1 MKNEFIHI
9 KGAKEHNLK
18 DLEVKI
24 PHKKMTVITG
34 LSGSG
39 KSSLAFDTLYAEG
52 QRRYIESLS
61 AYARQFL
68 GKLDKP
74 KVDFIKGVAPA
85 IAIQQKVISTNPR
98 SSVGTVTEIYDYLKV
113 LFARVGKTY
122 SPVSGE
128 EVKKNDVSD
137 VIDAIQK
144 REEGE
149 RFLVLA
155 PIKKYE
161 KYGLQRQLEI
171 FKEQGFARI
180 QMDGETLRVD
190 EVLLDVP
197 KNVKSIELVI
207 DRLAVR
213 HDDEMYL
220 SRIGDSIQL
229 AFSEGNG
236 ECWIAFPDTKEVK
249 TFSNIFELDGIQFT
263 EPNLHFFTFNNPYG
277 ACQTC
282 EGFGSVVGIDEDLVI
297 PDKSR
302 SVYDE
307 AVVAW
312 KGESMSEY
320 LRMFIEESSKID
332 FPIHRPVK
340 DLTEEEYAILWNGLD
355 AKVDGTK
362 VKINGI
368 NHFFDYLETKRYKI
382 HVRVM
387 LARYRGKTICPDCKG
402 TRLRKD
408 ANYVKVGGKSITDV
422 VLSSVID
429 NLKFFKELELDK
441 YQAAVGK
448 RILVE
453 IQSRLDWLNEV
464 GLGYLTLNRQA
475 NSLSGGESQRI
486 NLATSLGS
494 SLVGSMYILD
504 EPSIGL
510 HPKDTE
516 RLVKVLKALKDLG
529 NTVIVV
535 EHEEAIM
542 KAADEI
548 LDIGPLAGVNGGR
561 LVFQGTH
568 DQLVKAK
575 GSLTADY
582 LTGRKEIPVPS
593 QRRVMTEAIH
603 IIEARENNLKKI
615 NVRIPLHGIVCIT
628 GVSGSGKSTLIKD
641 ILYPALAKKL
651 GIYGNPIGK
660 HAEITGD
667 FSQVEAIEFVD
678 QNPIGRSSRS
688 NPVTYVK
695 AFDEIR
701 TLFSQQKLAKMRG
714 LKPGYFSFNVPGGRC
729 EVCEGEGVISVSMQ
743 FMADVKL
750 VCENCHGTRYK
761 SDALEIKYEDKS
773 VADILSMDIDEALA
787 FFRSKPGRLEGKVA
801 DLIQP
806 LVDVG
811 LGYLTMGQPSSTLS
825 GGEAQRIKLASFLTK
840 AKNPTKTLFIFD
852 EPTTGLHFDDVNKLL
867 ISLNRLIDIGHS
879 VVVIEHDMDV
889 VKNADWVVDLGP
901 EGGVNGGYLVAQ
913 GTPEEIVKVKESFT
927 GQFLKE
933 KLK

>member
-355 AKVDGTK
+355 AKIDGTK

-651 GIYGNPIGK
+651 GIFGNPIGK

-913 GTPEEIVKVKESFT
+913 GTPEDIVKVKESFT

>member
-615 NVRIPLHGIVCIT
+615 NVRIPLHGIVCVT

-651 GIYGNPIGK
+651 GIFGNPIGK

-913 GTPEEIVKVKESFT
+913 GTPEDIVKVKESFT

>member
-1 MKNEFIHI
+1 M
-9 KGAKEHNLK
+9 
-18 DLEVKI
+18 
-24 PHKKMTVITG
+24 
-34 LSGSG
+34 
-39 KSSLAFDTLYAEG
+39 
-52 QRRYIESLS
+52 
-61 AYARQFL
+61 
-68 GKLDKP
+68 
-74 KVDFIKGVAPA
+74 
-85 IAIQQKVISTNPR
+85 
-98 SSVGTVTEIYDYLKV
+98 
-113 LFARVGKTY
+113 
-122 SPVSGE
+122 
-128 EVKKNDVSD
+128 
-137 VIDAIQK
+137 
-144 REEGE
+144 
-149 RFLVLA
+149 
-155 PIKKYE
+155 
-161 KYGLQRQLEI
+161 
-171 FKEQGFARI
+171 
-180 QMDGETLRVD
+180 
-190 EVLLDVP
+190 
-197 KNVKSIELVI
+197 
-207 DRLAVR
+207 
-213 HDDEMYL
+213 
-220 SRIGDSIQL
+220 
-229 AFSEGNG
+229 
-236 ECWIAFPDTKEVK
+236 
-249 TFSNIFELDGIQFT
+249 
-263 EPNLHFFTFNNPYG
+263 
-277 ACQTC
+277 
-282 EGFGSVVGIDEDLVI
+282 
-297 PDKSR
+297 
-302 SVYDE
+302 
-307 AVVAW
+307 
-312 KGESMSEY
+312 
-320 LRMFIEESSKID
+320 
-332 FPIHRPVK
+332 
-340 DLTEEEYAILWNGLD
+340 
-355 AKVDGTK
+355 
-362 VKINGI
+362 
-368 NHFFDYLETKRYKI
+368 
-382 HVRVM
+382 
-387 LARYRGKTICPDCKG
+387 
-402 TRLRKD
+402 
-408 ANYVKVGGKSITDV
+408 KVGGKSITDV

-486 NLATSLGS
+486 NLANSLGS

-542 KAADEI
+542 KAADDI

-615 NVRIPLHGIVCIT
+615 NVRIPLHGIVCVT

-651 GIYGNPIGK
+651 GIFGNPIGK

-840 AKNPTKTLFIFD
+840 ATNPTKTLFIFD

-913 GTPEEIVKVKESFT
+913 GTPEDIVKVKESFT

>member
-615 NVRIPLHGIVCIT
+615 NVRIPLHGIVCVT

-651 GIYGNPIGK
+651 GIFGNPIGK

-840 AKNPTKTLFIFD
+840 ATNPTKTLFIFD

-913 GTPEEIVKVKESFT
+913 GTPEDIVKVKESFT